1 MNEQKI
7 ISLYTK
13 EDKSTYEIAEQFDTY
28 PNKIR
33 RILTK
38 HGVSLKSHSQAQKS
52 ALKKGRAVHPTS
64 GRKRT
69 KEERLKISTSVHNY
83 WENMDDSEREKRIE
97 DARERWNSMPES
109 KRAEICSA
117 AIEAIQAAAVE
128 GSKLEKFILETLQK
142 SGRRVEFHK
151 KGLIPTQNFEID
163 MYLPELST
171 IIEVDGPSHFL
182 PIWGEEK
189 LAKQIKADEQKNGI
203 ILSKG
208 FVILRI
214 KNTSDFVSLRA
225 KEDLA
230 NEVNA
235 VLERIE
241 KRFPKK
247 SERFIEIVL

>member
-1 MNEQKI
+1 
-7 ISLYTK
+7 
-13 EDKSTYEIAEQFDTY
+13 
-28 PNKIR
+28 
-33 RILTK
+33 
-38 HGVSLKSHSQAQKS
+38 
-52 ALKKGRAVHPTS
+52 
-64 GRKRT
+64 
-69 KEERLKISTSVHNY
+69 
-83 WENMDDSEREKRIE
+83 
-97 DARERWNSMPES
+97 
-109 KRAEICSA
+109 
-117 AIEAIQAAAVE
+117 
-128 GSKLEKFILETLQK
+128 
-142 SGRRVEFHK
+142 
-151 KGLIPTQNFEID
+151 